1 MFDRYDAGLTIEGAL
16 PQLVSGDEIGR
27 PGLQPELEAAVID
40 LIADPESSDEVERV
54 S

>member
-1 MFDRYDAGLTIEGAL
+1 
-16 PQLVSGDEIGR
+16 
-27 PGLQPELEAAVID
+27 LQPELEAAVID